1 MDGQGLWTLDQ
12 LTEQVEAALS
22 VDYPGAPSGRVR
34 SVPDRRAIRWYTT
47 IGLVDRPASTRG
59 RTALYAERHLLQLVA
74 IKRLQAAGRSL
85 ADIQAEL
92 AGIPESTL
100 RLLARLPDH
109 PPGPDTPAAAPR
121 SDRFWSASVP
131 PASATLPPGGATR
144 PDSPAASAVPATAA
158 VAAGDALATA
168 ASDTQLTPPTDAARA
183 EPPDL
188 VTGHPAPASP
198 GPARSGLPDFGPAH
212 HGSARAEP
220 PDLVAGHPVP
230 GSSGAARSGLPDF
243 GPAQHGAARAAVA
256 QPATAAAG
264 PLSPILGRPA
274 AETAARETAPDR
286 PVQAERAVP
295 GHSAE
300 VTGTIEVAP
309 AIALPGGVTLLLP
322 PGTPYP
328 AAADLAAIRTAT
340 VPLLTELGR
349 RGVIATDSTE
359 GKP

>member
-74 IKRLQAAGRSL
+74 IKRLQAEGRSL

-92 AGIPESTL
+92 AGVPESAL

-131 PASATLPPGGATR
+131 PASATLPAASATLPAGGATL
-144 PDSPAASAVPATAA
+144 PDSPATSAGPATTVTAE
-158 VAAGDALATA
+158 DALATA
-168 ASDTQLTPPTDAARA
+168 APDTQLTPPPTDAARP

-212 HGSARAEP
+212 HG
-220 PDLVAGHPVP
+220 
-230 GSSGAARSGLPDF
+230 
-243 GPAQHGAARAAVA
+243 PAHAAVA
-256 QPATAAAG
+256 PPTTAAAG
-264 PLSPILGRPA
+264 PVSPILGRPT
-274 AETAARETAPDR
+274 AETAARKIAPDR
-286 PVQAERAVP
+286 PVQAERTAP

-328 AAADLAAIRTAT
+328 AASDLAAIRTAA
-340 VPLLTELGR
+340 VPLLAELGR
-349 RGVIATDSTE
+349 RGVIAADRTE